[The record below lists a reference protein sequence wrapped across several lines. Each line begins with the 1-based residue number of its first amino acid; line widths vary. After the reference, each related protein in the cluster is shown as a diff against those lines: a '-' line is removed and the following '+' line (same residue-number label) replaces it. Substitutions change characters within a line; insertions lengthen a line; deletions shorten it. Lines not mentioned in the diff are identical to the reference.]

1 MTIQITK
8 PEVEALINQRLQNG
22 GFKDA
27 EDVVWQALQSSPPKT
42 ATPPGNAASAK
53 DMVEL
58 FAPCVVSILIL
69 RRTGARTRAGTL
81 SCEGGISPLRAH
93 RRGEVTNPCYGYT
106 FSEHF
111 HLCTFLDKAYQ
122 Y

>member
-27 EDVVWQALQSSPPKT
+27 EDVVWQALQSSPPKAT
-42 ATPPGNAASAK
+42 TPPGKAAVAK

-58 FAPCVVSILIL
+58 FAPL
-69 RRTGARTRAGTL
+69 RGLNIDFEADRSKDTGRDINL
-81 SCEGGISPLRAH
+81 
-93 RRGEVTNPCYGYT
+93 
-106 FSEHF
+106 
-111 HLCTFLDKAYQ
+111 
-122 Y
+122 